1 MAIRF
6 STGLRD
12 KMYGSDRAL
21 VHAALA
27 GNNISFDNAT
37 GEIRHA
43 GNGLLTAGF
52 LVGDKVRAFGTAN
65 NNATFTVTA
74 IVAGAATVTPAPTT
88 EAAGTIFA
96 LAAATGGQL
105 RDVMRNCVI
114 REYSGSQ
121 PANADAAVGTAT
133 LLAEYTNNGEA
144 FAHGAAANGL
154 NFDVSSGG
162 VIATAAAETPKGTGL
177 ANGTAG
183 WIRICANPTDNGLL
197 STTLPR
203 IDMSVGTTS
212 GVDALVAT
220 TAIQLGK
227 VYYLNSGSFTF
238 PYQYGV

>member
-6 STGLRD
+6 STSLRT

-27 GNNISFDNAT
+27 GNNISFDNAS

-65 NNATFTVTA
+65 NNTTFTVTA
-74 IVAGAATVTPAPTT
+74 ALAGALTVTPAPTT

-96 LAAATGGQL
+96 LAAATGGSL
-105 RDVMRNCVI
+105 RDVMRNFVM

-121 PANADAAVGTAT
+121 PASPDNAVGTAT
-133 LLAEYTNNGEA
+133 LLVEYTNNGGT

-154 NFDVSSGG
+154 NFDAASAN
-162 VIATAAAETPKGTGL
+162 VIATAAGETPKGTGL

-183 WIRICANPTDNGLL
+183 WIRLCANPADNGLA
-197 STTLPR
+197 STTLDR
-203 IDMSVGTTS
+203 IDMTVGTTS

-238 PYQYGV
+238 PLQYGV